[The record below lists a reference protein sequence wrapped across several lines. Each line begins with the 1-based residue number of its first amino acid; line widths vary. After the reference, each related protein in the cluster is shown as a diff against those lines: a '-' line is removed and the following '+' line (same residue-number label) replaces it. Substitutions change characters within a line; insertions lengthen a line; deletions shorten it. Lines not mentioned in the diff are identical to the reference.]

1 MMKAK
6 GPLVVQEEDE
16 LAVLTLMRLPGN
28 FKFRQIV
35 KSDLVHMLVSL
46 LLSHLRNMK
55 RRFDAPASY
64 LRNVTAAG

>member
-1 MMKAK
+1 M
-6 GPLVVQEEDE
+6 LEEDE
-16 LAVLTLMRLPGN
+16 LAVLTLMCLPRN

-35 KSDLVHMLVSL
+35 KFDLVYKLMSL

-64 LRNVTAAG
+64 LRNVTAVG